1 MIPSFRSCQSGRR
14 PPSWLSV
21 VVVPSLIL
29 LAPSARSGAA
39 DLSTLSIEDLMKIE
53 VTSVSKRAQPLS
65 EAAAAVCVI
74 TNEDIRRSGA
84 TSVAEALRL
93 APGLHVAR
101 IDGSRWAITSRGFNM
116 QFANKLLVLI
126 DGRSVYTHLFSGV
139 YWDVQDLVLEDI
151 DRIEV
156 VRGPGGTL
164 WGANAVNG
172 VINIITKKARDT
184 QGWLASGGA
193 GTLERDFGTL
203 RYGAALGENAHVRGY
218 VKYLDHGSLETAVG
232 KDPSDA
238 RGMTRGGFRMDWDPS
253 PSDAFTLQGDFYDG
267 GVGIEV
273 LTMVPD
279 EEDLGGANVL
289 GRWRHVFS
297 ETSDLSIQTYYD
309 RTERVSGAILGEDRD
324 TYDIELEHRFR
335 FASLHDVIWGAGYR
349 LLNDRT
355 RGGIVTFTPWKRTDN
370 LLSAFVQDQI
380 RLLDDRLQLT
390 VGSKFEHNDYTG
402 LEVQPTAR
410 ALYKLAPRHSIWT
423 AVSRAVRTPSRTDD
437 DINFFGINVDPPLI
451 YYAEGHRNFDSE
463 KLLAYEIGYRGLLSE
478 RFSMDLT
485 AYYHD
490 YDDLRGAKL
499 GSVPLPTP
507 PFPPGT
513 VRALFDNDTDAV
525 GYGVELGANWNV
537 TDRWAV
543 SGWYTLM
550 KLDVDADPANAD
562 VVDKGQEDDTPTN
575 QVHFR
580 SHLSLPWD
588 LEFDTHLFYVGE
600 VSHQQAGEYTRLDLR
615 LGWRPIESVEL
626 SVAGQ
631 NLTER
636 RHEEFGTGLFG
647 FSSSVPRALYGK
659 VTWRY

>member
-1 MIPSFRSCQSGRR
+1 MISTLRSCQAGRR
-14 PPSWLSV
+14 PHSWLLAIV
-21 VVVPSLIL
+21 VLSLIL
-29 LAPSARSGAA
+29 LAPLARGGAA
-39 DLSTLSIEDLMKIE
+39 DLSTLSIEDLMEIE
-53 VTSVSKRAQPLS
+53 VTSVSKRAQPLA
-65 EAAAAVCVI
+65 EAAAAVYVI

-116 QFANKLLVLI
+116 QFANKLLVLV
-126 DGRSVYTHLFSGV
+126 DGRSVYTHLYSGV

-151 DRIEV
+151 ERIEV

-193 GTLERDFGTL
+193 GTLERGFGTL
-203 RYGAALGENAHVRGY
+203 RYGGELGENAHVRGY
-218 VKYLDHGSLETAVG
+218 VKYLDHNNLETDAG
-232 KDPSDA
+232 KEASDEWD
-238 RGMTRGGFRMDWDPS
+238 MTRGGFRMDWDQS

-267 GVGIEV
+267 GVGMS
-273 LTMVPD
+273 LLNMVTN

-297 ETSDLSIQTYYD
+297 GTSDLSVQTYYD
-309 RTERVSGAILGEDRD
+309 RTERVSGSILGEDRD

-355 RGGIVTFTPWKRTDN
+355 SGGIVTFTPWKRTDN

-380 RLLDDRLQLT
+380 RLFDDRLQLT

-410 ALYKLAPRHSIWT
+410 ALYKLAPRHSIWA

-437 DINFFGINVDPPLI
+437 DISFFGINADPPVI
-451 YYAEGHRNFDSE
+451 IYAEGQRNFDSE
-463 KLLAYEIGYRGLLSE
+463 KLLAYEIGYRALLSE
-478 RFSMDLT
+478 RFSMDLA

-490 YDDLRGAKL
+490 YDDLRSAKL
-499 GSVPLPTP
+499 DPVPLPTP

-513 VRALFDNDTDAV
+513 VRTPFGNDTEAI
-525 GYGVELGANWNV
+525 GYGVELGGNWNV
-537 TDRWAV
+537 TDHWAV
-543 SGWYTLM
+543 SSWYTLM

-562 VVDKGQEDDTPTN
+562 VVDKGQEHDTPTN

-580 SHLSLPWD
+580 SRLNLPWH

-636 RHEEFGTGLFG
+636 RHQEFGSGLFSV
-647 FSSSVPRALYGK
+647 SSNVPRSVYGR